1 MDIPSQFSEFYD
13 NRFVERIGLTPDIK
27 VLAGEDA
34 YEVVKK
40 LIQSCSFIQSCSTR
54 HRVVQVH
61 NPLFMTIIYF
71 FSTCSLLT
79 IILGVFEA
87 YK

>member
-40 LIQSCSFIQSCSTR
+40 LIQSCSTR
-54 HRVVQVH
+54 HRVVFNH
-61 NPLFMTIIYF
+61 APPDI
-71 FSTCSLLT
+71 
-79 IILGVFEA
+79 G
-87 YK
+87 